1 MRMNGWGWALAVGMG
16 GTALTLLAACGN
28 DSTGEAPAADSGTKG
43 NETDAGRT
51 PEVDAGE
58 PDPGDLDAGN
68 DAGNVARCT
77 GGDALAV
84 LGNYQDASGAK
95 HWFRKTA
102 SATTYARIPAGA
114 PNAAT
119 PPELWKVTQVC
130 YDQKTVVA
138 TNEKGAFARLDWTTD
153 AAGFHL
159 CVATRDAKS
168 AAEALGAPASVVG
181 SATGCLGSDWTL
193 LTPAGGQ

>member
-1 MRMNGWGWALAVGMG
+1 MRTNGWGRALAVGMG
-16 GTALTLLAACGN
+16 SVALTLLAACGN
-28 DSTGEAPAADSGTKG
+28 DQTGEAPAADSGTKG
-43 NETDAGRT
+43 NETDAGHT

-58 PDPGDLDAGN
+58 PDPGDP

-84 LGNYQDASGAK
+84 IGNYQDATGAK
-95 HWFRKTA
+95 HWFRKTP
-102 SATTYARIPAGA
+102 SATTYARVPAGA

-138 TNEKGAFARLDWTTD
+138 TNEKGVFARLDWTTD
-153 AAGFHL
+153 AAGLHL
-159 CVATRDAKS
+159 CVATRDAKT
-168 AAEALGAPASVVG
+168 AAEALAAPASKVG
-181 SATGCLGSDWTL
+181 STTGCLGSDWTL